1 MPSPHKSYLLLAL
14 ILSAVLGAAL
24 WFSTPLHPLWIYLTT
39 ITLLTFA
46 FYGIDKHRAV
56 RQKGRIPEAVLHLLA
71 LAGGTVGAFAGQIV
85 FHHKTKK
92 LKFQAVFIAIIV
104 VQVGFIL
111 WWISGQ
117 LGKT

>member
-1 MPSPHKSYLLLAL
+1 MPNPHKSYFLLAL

-24 WFSTPLHPLWIYLTT
+24 WFFTPMHPLWIYLTT

-46 FYGIDKHRAV
+46 FYGLDKHRAI
-56 RQKGRIPEAVLHLLA
+56 RQKSRIPEVVLHLLA

-92 LKFQAVFIAIIV
+92 LKFQMIFYAIV
-104 VQVGFIL
+104 VVQTGFVL
-111 WWISGQ
+111 WSVWRHVR
-117 LGKT
+117 